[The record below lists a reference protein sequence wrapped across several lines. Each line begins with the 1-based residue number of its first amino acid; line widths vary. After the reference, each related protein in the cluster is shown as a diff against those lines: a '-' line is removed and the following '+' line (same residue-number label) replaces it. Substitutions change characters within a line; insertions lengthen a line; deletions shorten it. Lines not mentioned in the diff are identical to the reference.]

1 MRDQPEH
8 PPKSPPKTLSIS
20 WNRFHRDCHALAVKL
35 HDIESLQA
43 SSFQAMV
50 CITRGGLAPGAIV
63 ARELGIRLIDTVCV
77 ASYDHTAQGELKII
91 KRAAPAIADGFGGEG
106 AGVVVVDDLAD
117 TGATMTALRKLLPR
131 AHFAAVYTKPL
142 GRPTIDT
149 FVTEVSQDTW
159 IHFPW
164 DTEEI
169 LAFRPPLRDAGL

>member
-1 MRDQPEH
+1 MRDQP
-8 PPKSPPKTLSIS
+8 PPKSPPKTLLIS

-35 HDIESLQA
+35 HDIG
-43 SSFQAMV
+43 SFDAMV
-50 CITRGGLAPGAIV
+50 CITRGGLAPAAIV
-63 ARELGIRLIDTVCV
+63 ARELGIRLIDTVCI

-91 KRAAPAIADGFGGEG
+91 KTAAPAIADGFGGEG
-106 AGVVVVDDLAD
+106 AGIVVVDDLVD
-117 TGATMTALRKLLPR
+117 TGQTMTALRKLLPR
-131 AHFAAVYTKPL
+131 AHFAAVYAKPL